1 MAWPLSLEDDVP
13 NHSSLSRIRDR
24 YGEENFETV
33 FRRIV
38 ALCKEKGLVTQ
49 DCCVMTDASL
59 IAADA
64 SLNSLIHNDPEE
76 AERET
81 VAQHRTPAAKPTV
94 APSVKPAS

>member
-1 MAWPLSLEDDVP
+1 
-13 NHSSLSRIRDR
+13 
-24 YGEENFETV
+24 
-33 FRRIV
+33 
-38 ALCKEKGLVTQ
+38 
-49 DCCVMTDASL
+49 MTDASL